1 LVITFAVD
9 LSLPLAERGGV
20 DPLVAVDAGEA
31 ALVPGLA
38 GSSHQLGQVNA
49 LVTSEIKSIIWKKFC
64 FEKFGH
70 WRALVTVS
78 D

>member
-1 LVITFAVD
+1 MVITFAVD

-49 LVTSEIKSIIWKKFC
+49 LVTSES
-64 FEKFGH
+64 
-70 WRALVTVS
+70 
-78 D
+78 